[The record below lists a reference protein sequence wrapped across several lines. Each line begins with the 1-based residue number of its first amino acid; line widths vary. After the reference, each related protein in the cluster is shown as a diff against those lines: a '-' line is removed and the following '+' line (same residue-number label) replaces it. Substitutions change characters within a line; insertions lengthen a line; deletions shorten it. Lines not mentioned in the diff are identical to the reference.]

1 MVPKGTLSYC
11 RFNVLECPPPDWRV
25 ARTCRRMTL
34 TTHHWRCQ
42 LERRTHVT
50 TSIVNMSHKNQT
62 CTGRALLLCNICL
75 GLCTIY
81 TWQYISGW
89 DMFFFVQVDGA
100 MCTCFCHLFFSRR
113 FLHGTASLY
122 QPLLRR
128 HAIVVIMIAFL
139 VVAMTRDIKQHI
151 IKKMVPI
158 PCACSGSD
166 DYSIWIFLRGDPR
179 FLSTW
184 FAVHTVWAFCK

>member
-1 MVPKGTLSYC
+1 MSSARLTRCTDLQDNDADDTPLEVPVGEKDTRKNIYS
-11 RFNVLECPPPDWRV
+11 E
-25 ARTCRRMTL
+25 
-34 TTHHWRCQ
+34 
-42 LERRTHVT
+42 HVT
-50 TSIVNMSHKNQT
+50 QKSNMYWS
-62 CTGRALLLCNICL
+62 CL
-75 GLCTIY
+75 AVMQYLFRIMHCIHMAIY
-81 TWQYISGW
+81 IRVRYV
-89 DMFFFVQVDGA
+89 FFVQVDGA

-166 DYSIWIFLRGDPR
+166 YYSIWIFLRGDPR